1 MKSSTFQTGTLVI
14 KFKHKFEELICL
26 MLVFRMAFVDA
37 FRLSIGLNH
46 ISSPV
51 KIIIEKNRLYLNKIV
66 SRCSCSCASVTMCSG
81 NTLLAV

>member
-14 KFKHKFEELICL
+14 KFKQKFEVLICL
-26 MLVFRMAFVDA
+26 VLVFRMACVDA

-51 KIIIEKNRLYLNKIV
+51 QIIIEKNRLYLNKMV
-66 SRCSCSCASVTMCSG
+66 SRCNCSCVPVTMC
-81 NTLLAV
+81 LACSVVGT